1 MSTQDTAVIASGAPV
16 RGEPVAVELMNT
28 VWADREGIHDALA
41 TAAGATA
48 WLDEVRDRLP
58 VVRPTRGPLRR
69 SLTATEAADL
79 RRLRDALRRVAA
91 HVTDDPRPVG
101 DGDRAALAL
110 DDAVATINDAVVEL
124 PARLLRRDHAVVQAD
139 RRSSSLAAAWTGAF
153 ASDAVPLLA
162 GDHESGALRA
172 CLAPACVLYFVQ
184 DHPRREWC
192 SPACGNRARV
202 ARHYERT
209 QSARRDAARH

>member
-1 MSTQDTAVIASGAPV
+1 
-16 RGEPVAVELMNT
+16 LNT
-28 VWADREGIHDALA
+28 RWADRDGIHDALA
-41 TAAGATA
+41 TAADATA

-58 VVRPTRGPLRR
+58 VVRPTRGPRRR
-69 SLTATEAADL
+69 SLTATEAAAL
-79 RRLRDALRRVAA
+79 RDLRDALRRVAA
-91 HVTDDPRPVG
+91 HVTDDPRPTA
-101 DGDRAALAL
+101 DDDLAALAL
-110 DDAVATINDAVVEL
+110 DDAVATINAAVGEL
-124 PARLLRRDHAVVQAD
+124 PSRLLRRDHGVLVAD
-139 RRSSSLAAAWTGAF
+139 RRSPDVAAAWTAAF
-153 ASDAVPLLA
+153 AADAVPLLA

-209 QSARRDAARH
+209 QSARRDAGRH